1 MQRIISALV
10 LFLLSV
16 FNLIAD
22 PSDYGKDYSFR
33 EGHSNTPI
41 WFVILVVVGIV
52 MIYQLIY
59 MLISKLDNHKN
70 VKDITSRTQIYP
82 SIKVQ
87 NHRCPN
93 CNGVGFIKAGPVY
106 SDYEMCEYCHG
117 YGKELNDNALK
128 YHENIKTEQRR
139 RREEC
144 QEITDKRN
152 RAIFAFIYNQLPC
165 ESSHLFEEELK
176 KCNTCTHCNG
186 KGEIELSTFYEM
198 DEHLNMIKYKRLI
211 CPQCNG
217 TGTIVIKQ

>member
-1 MQRIISALV
+1 MQSITSALV

-22 PSDYGKDYSFR
+22 PLDYGKDYSFR

-41 WFVILVVVGIV
+41 WFVILVIVGIV
-52 MIYQLIY
+52 MIYKLIY
-59 MLISKLDNHKN
+59 MWISKHDNNKN
-70 VKDITSRTQIYP
+70 VKNITSITQIYP

-117 YGKELNDNALK
+117 YGRELNDNALK
-128 YHENIKTEQRR
+128 YYENIETEQRR
-139 RREEC
+139 RREERRK
-144 QEITDKRN
+144 ITDKHIRGV
-152 RAIFAFIYNQLPC
+152 AIFIDSHLHC

-176 KCNTCTHCNG
+176 KCNICTHCNG
-186 KGEIELSTFYEM
+186 KGKIELSTFYEM
-198 DEHLNMIKYKRLI
+198 DERLNMVKYKRLL

-217 TGTIVIKQ
+217 TGTIVIK

>member
-16 FNLIAD
+16 FNLIAV

-41 WFVILVVVGIV
+41 WFVILVIVGIV
-52 MIYQLIY
+52 MIYKLIH
-59 MLISKLDNHKN
+59 MWISKLDNNKN
-70 VKDITSRTQIYP
+70 VKNITSRTQIYP

-106 SDYEMCEYCHG
+106 SDYEICEYCHG

-128 YHENIKTEQRR
+128 YYENIETEQRR
-139 RREEC
+139 RREER
-144 QEITDKRN
+144 QKITDNHIRGV
-152 RAIFAFIYNQLPC
+152 ATFIDSHLPC

-176 KCNTCTHCNG
+176 KCNICTHCNG
-186 KGEIELSTFYEM
+186 KGKIELSTFYEM
-198 DEHLNMIKYKRLI
+198 DERLNMVKYKRLL

>member
-1 MQRIISALV
+1 MQRITSALV

-41 WFVILVVVGIV
+41 WFVILVIVGIV
-52 MIYQLIY
+52 MIYKLIY

-70 VKDITSRTQIYP
+70 VKDITSITQIYP

-106 SDYEMCEYCHG
+106 SD
-117 YGKELNDNALK
+117 
-128 YHENIKTEQRR
+128 
-139 RREEC
+139 
-144 QEITDKRN
+144 
-152 RAIFAFIYNQLPC
+152 
-165 ESSHLFEEELK
+165 
-176 KCNTCTHCNG
+176 
-186 KGEIELSTFYEM
+186 
-198 DEHLNMIKYKRLI
+198 
-211 CPQCNG
+211 
-217 TGTIVIKQ
+217 